1 MRNTILIDPFSGV
14 IDMFETEDRHKDRRS
29 SHARRISRLVDRLH
43 QEGIPR
49 GIVLDAIRYVPR
61 DRFVPED
68 SREDAWD
75 NHPVEIGE
83 GQTISQPYTV
93 AYMLQLAE
101 IGPAQRVMEVGSG
114 SGYVTALLSYVVGD
128 PGLVTGIEYR
138 DRLFHEAERRL
149 AEIGL
154 HAVHLVKGDGK
165 KGCPQRA
172 PYDAIIVSAQTEEV
186 PPALLEQLAS
196 GGRLVVP
203 VDVGSYAAM
212 TRIERTE
219 NGFERTRHGA
229 FQFVHLQ

>member
-1 MRNTILIDPFSGV
+1 MSEAEHL
-14 IDMFETEDRHKDRRS
+14 HQDRRTV
-29 SHARRISRLVDRLH
+29 HARRVARLVERLH

-61 DRFVPED
+61 ERFVPDE
-68 SREDAWD
+68 SRDVAWE
-75 NHPVEIGE
+75 NRPVEIGE

-128 PGLVTGIEYR
+128 PGLVTGIEHN
-138 DRLFHEAERRL
+138 DHLFQEAERRL
-149 AEIGL
+149 TELGL
-154 HAVHLVKGDGK
+154 EAVHLVRGDGK
-165 KGCPQRA
+165 RGCAQRA
-172 PYDAIIVSAQTEEV
+172 PYDAIIVSAQTDHV
-186 PPALLEQLAS
+186 PSPLLDQLS
-196 GGRLVVP
+196 PGGRLVVP

-219 NGFERTRHGA
+219 SGFDRTRHGA
-229 FQFVHLQ
+229 FQFVQLQ